1 MSSHR
6 KFRLGI
12 VGAGK
17 ITASAHLPAALSSP
31 LVVVS
36 ALVDP
41 VVERAVEL
49 AKMYGIAPVTA
60 SMLQQIQDLVD
71 GVVIA
76 TPNQTHADI
85 AVSCLENGIAVLIEK
100 PLATTVADCQRVIDA
115 ARNHGRVAAVGYCT
129 RFRDNLQLFRSLLD
143 TQYFGPVRAF
153 AYQFGTNG
161 GWDTYSGY
169 ILRRE
174 NVGGGVL
181 VVTGAHFIDRVLYL
195 FGTPDR
201 IAFEDDSRGGPEA
214 NARAKFFYDGA
225 ERAISGCALFSK
237 TIALPPGLAVETE
250 KGFLILPEHDE
261 GLVLFRPKND
271 SALEMVVR
279 GPVSRRFPA
288 AASVFQRQ
296 LEDFVEACTTESNP
310 MVTADEGIKSVQLI
324 ERLYA
329 SRTAMRD
336 DWSASK
342 HEERTL
348 CA

>member
-17 ITASAHLPAALSSP
+17 ITASAHLAAALSSP

-41 VVERAVEL
+41 VVERAAEL
-49 AKMYGIAPVTA
+49 AKMYGIEPVTV
-60 SMLQQIQDLVD
+60 SLLEQIYGLVD

-76 TPNQTHADI
+76 TPNHTHADI
-85 AVSCLENGIAVLIEK
+85 AVSCLENGIAVLVEK
-100 PLATTVADCQRVIDA
+100 PLATTVADCQRVNNA
-115 ARNHGRVAAVGYCT
+115 ARDHGRVAAVGYST

-143 TQYFGPVRAF
+143 AEYFGPIRAF

-161 GWDTYSGY
+161 GWDTYSSY

-174 NVGGGVL
+174 SAGGGVL
-181 VVTGAHFIDRVLYL
+181 VITGSHFIDRMLYL
-195 FGTPDR
+195 FGTPDKV
-201 IAFEDDSRGGPEA
+201 ALEDDSRGGPEA
-214 NARAKFFYDGA
+214 NARAKFFYDRA
-225 ERAISGCALFSK
+225 ERAISGYAFFSK
-237 TIALPPGLAVETE
+237 TTALPPGLSVETE
-250 KGFLILPEHDE
+250 KGFLILPENDQ
-261 GLVLFRPKND
+261 GPVLFRPKDD

-279 GPVSRRFPA
+279 GPVPRRFPA

-296 LEDFVEACTTESNP
+296 LEDFVEACTTGTKP
-310 MVTADEGIKSVQLI
+310 MVTADEGAKSVQLI

-329 SRTAMRD
+329 SRSAMRD
-336 DWSASK
+336 DWYASED
-342 HEERTL
+342 EETTL